1 VSLIERASESTD
13 GGRVGRSAAESFTLK
28 ACQFSLD
35 NHTLGRTPGRI
46 RAQLFRDPWTAEGI
60 SVAAASY
67 DMDVIGYLFF
77 AFIVV
82 PVVEIFM
89 ITQVASELG
98 WFTTIVL
105 VIGVSLAGAW
115 LVKREG
121 LSVIRRVQGAA
132 SNGKLPTNE
141 LADGAMIFFAAALML
156 TPGFITDF
164 VGLALLIP
172 PIRALLRPPMISFFT
187 SRIEVRTQGFG
198 GPRVGGFGRPT
209 PGYGRDVFE
218 ADSAPKPAD
227 ADLTDIT
234 PEPPELPNT

>member
-1 VSLIERASESTD
+1 M
-13 GGRVGRSAAESFTLK
+13 G
-28 ACQFSLD
+28 
-35 NHTLGRTPGRI
+35 
-46 RAQLFRDPWTAEGI
+46 
-60 SVAAASY
+60 
-67 DMDVIGYLFF
+67 VIGYLFI

-89 ITQVASELG
+89 ITQVASQLG
-98 WFTTIVL
+98 WATTIVL

-121 LSVIRRVQGAA
+121 LSVIRRVRDAA

-141 LADGAMIFFAAALML
+141 LADGAMIFFASALML

-164 VGLALLIP
+164 IGLALLLP
-172 PIRALLRPPMISFFT
+172 PIRALLRPPVISFFS

-198 GPRVGGFGRPT
+198 GAAFGGPGTGGFSRRP
-209 PGYGRDVFE
+209 PGYGRQVFD